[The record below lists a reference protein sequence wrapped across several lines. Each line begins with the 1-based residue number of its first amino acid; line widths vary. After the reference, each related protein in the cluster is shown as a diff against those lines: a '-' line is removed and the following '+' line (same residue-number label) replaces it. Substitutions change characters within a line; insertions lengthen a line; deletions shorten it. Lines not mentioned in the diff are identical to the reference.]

1 MTKNAYIRPN
11 LAVFGLKILS
21 TSLKIHIAENHLG
34 TSLALVGH
42 GRKWVIKAI
51 IWQKMPIFGHV
62 WAKNSNFYHIRKP
75 LRHLVCF
82 WKGMA
87 INGPERQIFGPK
99 LPKNAKKGNQLRWSW
114 QPYRWPSQCGMK
126 WISTEKQKGK
136 CHNFFTVIKGRQVL
150 RLTWKASGSGKLTR
164 SREPFLKGGPD
175 FPSVFF
181 HISHLVE

>member
-1 MTKNAYIRPN
+1 MTANAYIRPN

-42 GRKWVIKAI
+42 GRKWAIKAI

-62 WAKNSNFYHIRKP
+62 WAKNSNFYHIRKS

-82 WKGMA
+82 WKGIA

-99 LPKNAKKGNQLRWSW
+99 LPKNAKKGNRLRGSW
-114 QPYRWPSQCGMK
+114 QPYRWPSQCLSNFLCGLSANFPPAK
-126 WISTEKQKGK
+126 KSEKFSNSK
-136 CHNFFTVIKGRQVL
+136 VIFIMLITWSKRQ
-150 RLTWKASGSGKLTR
+150 RPRKIQR
-164 SREPFLKGGPD
+164 QIHR
-175 FPSVFF
+175 
-181 HISHLVE
+181 

>member
-21 TSLKIHIAENHLG
+21 ISLKIHIAENHLG

-42 GRKWVIKAI
+42 GRKWAIKAI

-114 QPYRWPSQCGMK
+114 QPYRWPSQWGMK

-136 CHNFFTVIKGRQVL
+136 CHNFSPWSRVDP
-150 RLTWKASGSGKLTR
+150 WKASGSRKLTR
-164 SREPFLKGGPD
+164 SREPFLQGGPD